1 MLGPKVARVFLRK
14 RRGEAGE
21 GDQQPSQKEI
31 LITNETIESLL
42 HLRQVDAANQL
53 GISLTALKNAC
64 KYLGFDDWPTA
75 RSNLMAAQHGRSGE
89 LPSLVSGPG
98 QAGGPHAGGSS
109 SVRQLVER
117 RPGNVELAAAAA
129 GRPEGGAAARNQVV
143 RGSGQTAR
151 TMSEGDVGGGRG
163 EKRRVLAESL
173 PELRSHGLE
182 ELMLDALEH
191 VAGV

>member
-14 RRGEAGE
+14 RRGEAGQQ

-75 RSNLMAAQHGRSGE
+75 RSNLIAAQHGRSGE
-89 LPSLVSGPG
+89 LPSLVTAAG
-98 QAGGPHAGGSS
+98 QAGGLHAEGSS
-109 SVRQLVER
+109 SVRPFVER
-117 RPGNVELAAAAA
+117 GVGNAAAAA
-129 GRPEGGAAARNQVV
+129 EGRTEGGAASRSRGM
-143 RGSGQTAR
+143 RGSEQTVRSMSAR
-151 TMSEGDVGGGRG
+151 EVGGGRG
-163 EKRRVLAESL
+163 EKRRALAESL
-173 PELRSHGLE
+173 PELRSHALE
-182 ELMLDALEH
+182 DLMLDALEH
-191 VAGV
+191 VTDL